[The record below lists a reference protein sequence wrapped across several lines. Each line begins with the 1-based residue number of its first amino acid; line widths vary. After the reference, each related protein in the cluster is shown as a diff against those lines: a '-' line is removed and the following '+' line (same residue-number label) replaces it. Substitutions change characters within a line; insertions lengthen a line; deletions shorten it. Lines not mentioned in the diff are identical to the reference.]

1 MQDYGGNNQPCG
13 ETVTAHCRCPE
24 SASQKVYD
32 ESTGKFHCKPSP
44 PTAPCSK
51 WDNAFSYDPAVWEC
65 ATRPFNGDPKDAAK
79 RLKNC
84 IGGGMLDKH
93 WGKIEN
99 LLIYDTSI
107 PAMGQVRCSMVNG
120 KPVTSAIAI
129 NPNGLNYAASP
140 NYRPG
145 TSPWQWLADTLIHA
159 AYHFDDFGRNN
170 YCWDLWTRFS
180 YATELRRNRFSADYN
195 GMEAYTNDRT
205 FKDYHNQLGVRAPED
220 PKYNPAQHGTLL
232 CPLEL

>member
-1 MQDYGGNNQPCG
+1 
-13 ETVTAHCRCPE
+13 
-24 SASQKVYD
+24 
-32 ESTGKFHCKPSP
+32 
-44 PTAPCSK
+44 
-51 WDNAFSYDPAVWEC
+51 
-65 ATRPFNGDPKDAAK
+65 
-79 RLKNC
+79 
-84 IGGGMLDKH
+84 MLDKH

-159 AYHFDDFGRNN
+159 AYHFDDFGRHN